1 MKKQFLCISL
11 LFFVAFGFSQE
22 ISNVQLKMYGH
33 IQYNL
38 DDLGKTNNSYFAA
51 GEQDFFVTADLADKV
66 SFLSESII
74 KYDAETSTKFSPSIE
89 RAQVKWDYH
98 GNHSVIMGKI
108 HTPVNTW
115 NDELH
120 HGRLFFPTID
130 RPAAF
135 GGMVPLHTLG
145 LDVRGQYLGRLNF
158 GYDLVI
164 GNSISSTD
172 ISDNQGFSKAV
183 MAAIHIRP
191 ADDTRI
197 GVSYFNDYTNKAT
210 ADAHTGHSSYSS
222 GYTGPLNF
230 ELFSFSFKKFSDKYE
245 ILNETGYNV
254 TRTPMGDARNT
265 FCFTYAGYNL
275 NDSNTIYT
283 VADYYKVSLD
293 EMYSEPGKRLKLGLG
308 YKHEISEKCNFKLQL
323 EELNIA
329 DAELESWKTKQYGIK
344 FQLAYGF

>member
-1 MKKQFLCISL
+1 MKKFLLCIPL
-11 LFFVAFGFSQE
+11 LFSVAFGFSQE

-38 DDLGKTNNSYFAA
+38 DDLGKTNNSYFAT

-66 SFLSESII
+66 SFLSESIL
-74 KYDAETSTKFSPSIE
+74 KYDAATSTKFSPSIE

-98 GNHSVIMGKI
+98 GNHSVIMGKF
-108 HTPVNTW
+108 HTPLNTW

-145 LDVRGQYLGRLNF
+145 LDIRGQYLGRLNF
-158 GYDLVI
+158 GYDLVV

-210 ADAHTGHSSYSS
+210 SDAHTGHSSYSS

-308 YKHEISEKCNFKLQL
+308 YKHEISERCNFKLQL
-323 EELNIA
+323 EELSIA
-329 DAELESWKTKQYGIK
+329 DAQLESWATKQYGIK

>member
-1 MKKQFLCISL
+1 MKKFLLCIPL
-11 LFFVAFGFSQE
+11 LFSVAFGFSQE

-38 DDLGKTNNSYFAA
+38 DDLGKTNNSYFAT

-66 SFLSESII
+66 SFLSESIL
-74 KYDAETSTKFSPSIE
+74 KYDAATSTKFSPSIE

-98 GNHSVIMGKI
+98 GNHSVIMGKF
-108 HTPVNTW
+108 HTPLNTW

-145 LDVRGQYLGRLNF
+145 LDIRGQYLGRLNF
-158 GYDLVI
+158 GYDLVV

-210 ADAHTGHSSYSS
+210 SDAHTGHSSYSS

-254 TRTPMGDARNT
+254 TRTPMGDAKNT

-308 YKHEISEKCNFKLQL
+308 YKHEISERCNFKLQL
-323 EELNIA
+323 EELSIA
-329 DAELESWKTKQYGIK
+329 DAQLESWSTKQYGIK